1 MLIKVLEGFGKLLA
15 RSFPRKNHTMITL
28 TKSAQQTP
36 EADLFGAF
44 ENKETLTFTLSALR
58 EEGVS
63 DPVLEIYRDD
73 DGKTLFYPFLWQ
85 GSDFVEDRYT
95 LTLPLMDICASG
107 EASGLFWYTVTF
119 ASPKGKRRLSCN
131 PSSYRPVIAPA
142 HWGYSAYQLTVF
154 EARKGDSI
162 GVPEKAPR
170 GFAGGMMYHIF
181 VDRFARGGDVP
192 LRADAIL
199 EQDWYNGIPQYAD
212 CPGGYVENNL
222 FFGGTLWGVAD
233 KLDYLAS
240 LGVTVLYLS
249 PIFEAYSNHKYDTGD
264 YRKVDEMFGGDEAFD
279 HLIAQA
285 HRRGMKV
292 ILDGVFNH
300 TGSDSRYFNRNGR
313 YDEVGAYQSEDSPY
327 YDWFDFEADHDHY
340 RCWWGIEILP
350 AVTTKNPA
358 YRKFICGEDGVI
370 RHYLRRG
377 ADGWRLDVAD
387 ELDRSLLEDIYNA
400 THTEKPDAP
409 VYGEVWEDASNKIA
423 YSTRRRYFRGHGLDG
438 VMNYPLKEG
447 VIDFIRTGCKDRL
460 FEASAGL
467 YAHYPKSTSDLLMNF
482 LGTHDTERVLTVLG
496 GIGEDGRT
504 NDELS
509 VAKMPPDLRKKAI
522 ELLKLAF
529 TLVGTLP
536 GIPCIYYG
544 DEAGMEGYH
553 DPFNRMP
560 YPWGREE
567 QDLVAHYA
575 AIGKLR
581 ADHRELFGNGYLRV
595 REDTP
600 EGVFAFERWWEGE
613 RILVAVNRSDVPW
626 RDPALDG
633 EILFSTSPVSGILPS
648 NTAVVVGYDRGLFEK
663 SPL

>member
-1 MLIKVLEGFGKLLA
+1 
-15 RSFPRKNHTMITL
+15 MITL
-28 TKSAQQTP
+28 TKTATHTP

-44 ENKETLTFTLSALR
+44 DNREVLTFTLTALR
-58 EEGVS
+58 EEGIS
-63 DPVLEIYRDD
+63 DPVMEIYRDD
-73 DGKTLFYPFLWQ
+73 DGATLRCPFSWA
-85 GSDFVEDRYT
+85 GSDYVSDRYV
-95 LTLPLMDICASG
+95 LTLSLASICAEG
-107 EASGLFWYTVTF
+107 EVSGLFWYTVRFT
-119 ASPKGKRRLSCN
+119 SPKGHRRLSKN
-131 PSSYRPVIAPA
+131 PHSYAPVVAPA
-142 HWGYSAYQLTVF
+142 DWGYSAFQLTVY
-154 EARKGDSI
+154 EVGDSNVEGAPAI
-162 GVPEKAPR
+162 VPN

-199 EQDWYNGIPQYAD
+199 EEDWYGGIPQFAD
-212 CPGGYVENNL
+212 RPGGFVANNL

-264 YRKVDEMFGGDEAFD
+264 YRKVDEMFGGDAAFD
-279 HLIAQA
+279 HLIAEA
-285 HRRGMKV
+285 HCRGIKV

-313 YDEVGAYQSEDSPY
+313 YEMPGAYQSKESPY
-327 YDWFDFEADHDHY
+327 YDWFDFEEYPDRY

-350 AVTTKNPA
+350 AVTTKNPD
-358 YRKFICGEDGVI
+358 YREFICGEDGVI

-387 ELDRSLLEDIYNA
+387 ELDRTLLEDIYHA
-400 THTEKPDAP
+400 AHTEKPNAA

-423 YSTRRRYFRGHGLDG
+423 YSTRRRYFRGHGLDA

-447 VIDFIRTGCKDRL
+447 VIDFIRTGCRERL
-460 FEASAGL
+460 FEATAGL
-467 YAHYPKSTSDLLMNF
+467 YSHYPKATSDLLMNF

-496 GIGEDGRT
+496 GIGEEGRP
-504 NDELS
+504 NDVL
-509 VAKMPPDLRKKAI
+509 ATARMPDDLRRRAVA
-522 ELLKLAF
+522 LLKLAF
-529 TLVGTLP
+529 TLVATLP
-536 GIPCIYYG
+536 GIPCVYYG

-567 QDLVAHYA
+567 QTLVAHYA
-575 AIGKLR
+575 ALGKLR
-581 ADHRELFGNGYLRV
+581 AEHRELFGKGYLRV

-600 EGVFAFERWWEGE
+600 EGVFAFERWWGDE
-613 RILVAVNRSDVPW
+613 RILVAVNRSHDGW
-626 RDPALDG
+626 RDSALDG
-633 EILFSTSPVSGILPS
+633 EPLFATAPVAGALPPD
-648 NTAVVVGYDRGLFEK
+648 TAVVLRL
-663 SPL
+663 